1 MNDNLKEQFKM
12 INNSKEENNEEEVFS
27 TRVPI
32 DEATSDEE
40 ATAPTNE
47 SLIRQIFY
55 HKPIKYIVSFIVGLV
70 VIVITMFVKGPKYLI
85 SYVDGTFIAGFVLI
99 AVGFLSILT
108 SKGSMDI
115 FSYSTKYVYNKF
127 RNKEVERYHEYSSN
141 KMEKREKYKFSYV
154 PYFVNGAFY
163 FVVSLILLIILE

>member
-1 MNDNLKEQFKM
+1 MNDDLKEQFKM
-12 INNSKEENNEEEVFS
+12 IDNSKEESNEEEVFS

-32 DEATSDEE
+32 DEATANEE
-40 ATAPTNE
+40 AVSTSD
-47 SLIRQIFY
+47 SLLRQIFF
-55 HKPIKYIVSFIVGLV
+55 HKPIKYIVSFIIGLV

-163 FVVSLILLIILE
+163 FVISLILLIILE

>member
-1 MNDNLKEQFKM
+1 MNDDLKEQFKM
-12 INNSKEENNEEEVFS
+12 IDNSKEESNEEEVFS

-32 DEATSDEE
+32 DEATANEE
-40 ATAPTNE
+40 AVSTSD
-47 SLIRQIFY
+47 SLLRQIFF
-55 HKPIKYIVSFIVGLV
+55 HKPIKYIVSFIIGLV

-154 PYFVNGAFY
+154 PYFVNGTFY
-163 FVVSLILLIILE
+163 FVISLILLIILE

>member
-1 MNDNLKEQFKM
+1 MNDDLKEQFKM
-12 INNSKEENNEEEVFS
+12 IDNSKEESNEEEVFS

-32 DEATSDEE
+32 DEATANEE
-40 ATAPTNE
+40 AVSTSD
-47 SLIRQIFY
+47 SLVRQIFF
-55 HKPIKYIVSFIVGLV
+55 HKPIKYIVSFIIGLV
-70 VIVITMFVKGPKYLI
+70 VIVITLFVKGPKYLI

-163 FVVSLILLIILE
+163 FVISLVLLIILE

>member
-1 MNDNLKEQFKM
+1 MNDDLKEQFKM
-12 INNSKEENNEEEVFS
+12 IDNSKEESNEEEVFS

-32 DEATSDEE
+32 DEATANEE
-40 ATAPTNE
+40 AVSTSD
-47 SLIRQIFY
+47 SLVRQIFF
-55 HKPIKYIVSFIVGLV
+55 HKPIKYIVSFIIGLV

-163 FVVSLILLIILE
+163 FVISLILLIILE

>member
-1 MNDNLKEQFKM
+1 MNDDLKEQFKM
-12 INNSKEENNEEEVFS
+12 IDNSKEESNEEEVFS

-32 DEATSDEE
+32 DEATANEE
-40 ATAPTNE
+40 AVSTSD
-47 SLIRQIFY
+47 SLVRQIFF
-55 HKPIKYIVSFIVGLV
+55 HKPIKYIVSFIIGLV

-127 RNKEVERYHEYSSN
+127 RNKEVEKYHEYSSN

-163 FVVSLILLIILE
+163 FVISLILLIILE